1 METKKI
7 KCPVCGN
14 EEFVLIDPPYEMGM
28 DTYILEHTEY
38 YACSECGLI
47 YRFAKGIVDRMKN
60 DKFLKTEDGQKW
72 LKLKQESERLADQ
85 IANLEVRLVSLNEE
99 LEDENRS
106 IKRDKELKKELKET
120 KEENMFLNQK
130 LGEIMIEMSKLKK

>member
-1 METKKI
+1 MKTKKI

-14 EEFVLIDPPYEMGM
+14 EEYVLIDVPYRMGM
-28 DTYILEHTEY
+28 DTYIEDYTEY

-47 YRFAKGIVDRMKN
+47 FRFAKGIVDRMKN
-60 DKFLKTEDGQKW
+60 DEFLKTENGQKW
-72 LKLKQESERLADQ
+72 SKLKNESEGLADQ
-85 IANLEVRLVSLNEE
+85 IANLEVKLVSLNEE

-106 IKRDKELKKELKET
+106 IKRDKELKKELKEA
-120 KEENMFLNQK
+120 EEKNMLLNQK

>member
-1 METKKI
+1 MKVKKI

-47 YRFAKGIVDRMKN
+47 YRFAKGIIDRMKN
-60 DKFLKTEDGQKW
+60 DEFLKTEDGQKW

-85 IANLEVRLVSLNEE
+85 IANLEFRLVALTEE
-99 LEDENRS
+99 SEDENRS
-106 IKRDKELKKELKET
+106 IKRDKELKKELKEA
-120 KEENMFLNQK
+120 KEQNKLLNEK
-130 LGEIMIEMSKLKK
+130 LTDTLFEMRKLKK

>member
-106 IKRDKELKKELKET
+106 IKRDKELKKEFKEA